1 MSRQR
6 RLFTAGGANREH
18 PSNDDHANQ
27 TNPTRSGPPVLTIGE
42 PFREQQVDP
51 TPSDRFALPG
61 DRWAAGAPA
70 QD

>member
-27 TNPTRSGPPVLTIGE
+27 TNPTRSGPPVLTIGG
-42 PFREQQVDP
+42 PFREQHGDP
-51 TPSDRFALPG
+51 TPSDWFG
-61 DRWAAGAPA
+61 
-70 QD
+70 